1 MASVINIYNMA
12 LSRIG
17 VTQRVAS
24 LTEETE
30 NRRVCSLWYEQCRDT
45 VLRAHPW
52 GFAKTVQALALL
64 PESPPPGWALAYAYP
79 TDCVLARQ
87 ITTSAGARL
96 ASLSPY
102 GYEPMAMAYT
112 NSRIPFDQ
120 QYSAYTSQRIIATDQ
135 SDAYLV
141 YTSRVTDTLLFDSLF
156 TNTLSW
162 LLAKEAGA
170 ALRAETRLV
179 TAAGQE
185 YAAALH
191 LASAMTQN
199 ERVPDI
205 MPDSPSIS
213 VRG

>member
-1 MASVINIYNMA
+1 
-12 LSRIG
+12 
-17 VTQRVAS
+17 
-24 LTEETE
+24 
-30 NRRVCSLWYEQCRDT
+30 
-45 VLRAHPW
+45 
-52 GFAKTVQALALL
+52 
-64 PESPPPGWALAYAYP
+64 
-79 TDCVLARQ
+79 
-87 ITTSAGARL
+87 
-96 ASLSPY
+96 
-102 GYEPMAMAYT
+102 MAMAYA

-141 YTSRVTDTLLFDSLF
+141 YTSRVTDSLLFDSLF

-185 YAAALH
+185 YASALH